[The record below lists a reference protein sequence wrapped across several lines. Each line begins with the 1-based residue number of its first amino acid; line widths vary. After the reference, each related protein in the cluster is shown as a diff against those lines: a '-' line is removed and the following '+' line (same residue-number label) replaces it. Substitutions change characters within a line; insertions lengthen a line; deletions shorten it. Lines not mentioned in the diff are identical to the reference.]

1 MTKAAKFREM
11 LFSPELEFLCEAHN
25 GISAKIVEEAGFK
38 GIWGSGLTIAAAMG
52 VRDAN
57 EASWT
62 QILEVLEFI
71 GDITHIPLLLDA
83 DTGYGNFNN
92 VRRLVKKLEQRGVAA
107 MCIED
112 KLFPK
117 TNSLLEGG
125 RQELADIDEFC
136 GKIKAAK
143 DAQMDPDFSVIARVE
158 AFIAGHGLQEALT
171 RATAYHAAGADGIF
185 IHSKLS
191 SADEVLTF
199 KKEWGNRAPV
209 IIVPTKYYRTLT
221 EIFREAGFSMVIW
234 ANMVLRSAIAAMQET
249 TARLA
254 REQSLIAIDDRLATV
269 SEVFR
274 LQGAEELER
283 AEQRYLPVARGQAQ
297 ALILAASR
305 GEEFSVLTES
315 TPKAMLAV
323 AGKPLLYHQVD
334 MLREI
339 GVRDITVVRG
349 FCKEKINAPNLSF
362 VDNDEYAST
371 KEVASLAKG
380 IERLANR
387 EKTLVT
393 YGDLLYKKYIPTILL
408 EAEGDIVIAAD
419 PEWRGS
425 RQKGRYMDFVSCS
438 EPYRKTLFGKSVAL
452 RAIGPVLP
460 EETICGEWFG
470 LLALSARGLRIA
482 QEILR
487 GLSVR
492 EGFAQMRPAAFFSE
506 LMRRGHTI
514 RVVYVN
520 GHWLD
525 IDELKDFSDA
535 SAF

>member
-1 MTKAAKFREM
+1 M

-52 VRDAN
+52 VRDSN

-62 QILEVLEFI
+62 QVLEVLEFI
-71 GDITHIPLLLDA
+71 GDITRIPLLLDA

-125 RQELADIDEFC
+125 RQELTDIDEFC

-158 AFIAGHGLQEALT
+158 AFIAGHGLQEALK
-171 RATAYHAAGADGIF
+171 RAAAYHAAGADGIF

-191 SADEVLTF
+191 SADEVLSF
-199 KKEWGNRAPV
+199 KKEWGDRCPV
-209 IIVPTKYYRTLT
+209 IIVPTKYYRTPT
-221 EIFREAGFSMVIW
+221 EVFREAGFSMVIW

-254 REQSLIAIDDRLATV
+254 REQSLIAIDDRLAAV

-274 LQGAEELER
+274 LQGAHELEE
-283 AEQRYLPVARGQAQ
+283 AEKRYLPIAQDKGQ

-305 GEEFSVLTES
+305 GEEFGALTE
-315 TPKAMLAV
+315 TKPKAMLAV

-334 MLREI
+334 VLREI

-362 VDNDEYAST
+362 VDNDDYAST
-371 KEVASLAKG
+371 KEVVSLAKG
-380 IERLANR
+380 IERLAHR

-393 YGDLLYKKYIPTILL
+393 YGDLLYKKHIPAILL
-408 EAEGDIVIAAD
+408 EAEGDIVIVAD

-460 EETICGEWFG
+460 EETVCGEWFG
-470 LLALSARGLRIA
+470 LMAFSARGLHIV
-482 QEILR
+482 QETLR
-487 GLSVR
+487 ELSLR
-492 EGFAQMRPAAFFSE
+492 EGFAQMRPATFFNE

-514 RVVYVN
+514 EVVYVS